1 MVKAKEKSIE
11 PTVISKNLFKNFIST
26 IDVAKD
32 FNDSI
37 TFNDGI
43 AYLYSSDKTM
53 LMRIECNC
61 PINIELTKLAS
72 KLMILNA
79 YCGDTVEFNKDDH
92 YYIINNGSDI
102 IKFPLTENP
111 FKATEEVYN
120 SKLNTLINDQ
130 PFIFDWNITSEKF
143 ESIRKYFSGFG
154 SNSFIFKKEPNDD
167 NLIIKVGTE
176 NIFGCAI
183 INNCKIEDEKLIP
196 IEINTDCEFEYI
208 SSTGKCFNKI
218 NIKAYYN
225 TETGNI
231 VFVSDLESSFCKIQ
245 AFRRRPSVST
255 VASGRI

>member
-1 MVKAKEKSIE
+1 MVDNFE
-11 PTVISKNLFKNFIST
+11 SKVLSKQNFKNFIET
-26 IDVAKD
+26 INVAKD

-53 LMRIECNC
+53 LMKIECNC
-61 PINIELTKLAS
+61 PINIELTKLAN
-72 KLMILNA
+72 KINILNA
-79 YCGDTVEFNKDDH
+79 YCGDVVELNKDDH

-102 IKFPLTENP
+102 IKLPFTENP

-120 SKLNTLINDQ
+120 SKLNTLIVKQ

-154 SNSFIFKKEPNDD
+154 SNSFIFKKEANDPN
-167 NLIIKVGTE
+167 LMIKIGAE

-183 INNCKIEDEKLIP
+183 VNNVKIEDEYLIP

-208 SSTGKCFNKI
+208 SSTGKSFNKI
-218 NIKAYYN
+218 NISAYYN
-225 TETGNI
+225 IETGNI
-231 VFVSDLESSFCKIQ
+231 VFVSDLESNFCKIQ
-245 AFRRRPSVST
+245 AFRRRPAVST